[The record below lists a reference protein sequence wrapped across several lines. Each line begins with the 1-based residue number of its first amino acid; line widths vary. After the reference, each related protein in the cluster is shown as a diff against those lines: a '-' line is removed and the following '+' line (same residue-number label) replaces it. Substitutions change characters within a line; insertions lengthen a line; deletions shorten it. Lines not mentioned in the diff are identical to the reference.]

1 MSDVTHPHPDPPP
14 LRGGGSAALAL
25 RLGMRLA
32 RGLREDAAHRIA
44 AARAQAP
51 FRDLDDL
58 VHRADLDRASLD
70 QLAEAGALRGLA
82 GHRHRARWQSAGT
95 ERQLPLFAGTRPA
108 DEARI
113 AIAPPGAFEDTRAD
127 YASLGLT
134 LGAHPLALIRRQL
147 RERRYRRSSEIAAL
161 ANGRP
166 ARFAGLVLLRQR
178 PQTAS
183 GVTFMTLED
192 EAGMINVVVWAQLA
206 ERQRRVFLEA
216 RLMGIEGRLESEQ
229 GVRHLIARRLEDLT
243 PLLSGVA
250 TTSRDFH

>member
-1 MSDVTHPHPDPPP
+1 V
-14 LRGGGSAALAL
+14 
-25 RLGMRLA
+25 
-32 RGLREDAAHRIA
+32 
-44 AARAQAP
+44 
-51 FRDLDDL
+51 
-58 VHRADLDRASLD
+58 
-70 QLAEAGALRGLA
+70 AGV
-82 GHRHRARWQSAGT
+82 
-95 ERQLPLFAGTRPA
+95 EPQLPLFAGTRPA

-127 YASLGLT
+127 YDSLGLT